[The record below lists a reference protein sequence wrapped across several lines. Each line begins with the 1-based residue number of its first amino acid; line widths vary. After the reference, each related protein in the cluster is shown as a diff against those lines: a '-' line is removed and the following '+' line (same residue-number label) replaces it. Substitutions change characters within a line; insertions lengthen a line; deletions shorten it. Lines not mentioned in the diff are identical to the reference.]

1 MAALNFPNSPSLN
14 DTHTENGVTFKWN
27 GAAWD
32 RLGDI
37 GAQGAAGAAGA
48 QGAAGAAGAQ
58 GSTGP
63 VAGSSSQV
71 VYKDG
76 SNNPAGSANFTFDGT
91 NLSVSGNVSIGGTLT
106 YEDVTNID
114 SVGIVTARAG
124 VKVPDNQKVFL
135 GTGDD
140 LQIYHD
146 SATGDSFIKETGSG
160 NLKLVTSTFRLRNAA
175 DTEHII
181 WANQDAE
188 VRLYHNN
195 EKKFETTNTGATI
208 TGNLNLF
215 SSSSTLT
222 DLNFTD
228 SALNVYARVEG
239 GKSGSGVG
247 DLRFHTYS
255 GGLSEQARIT
265 SAGEV
270 YIGSTAANGQG
281 KLFVNDS
288 SGATTTQAHVRNA
301 VSTGTAKVFLNLDD
315 SKYASVGLE
324 NGDLIFRNS
333 TSSTPT
339 ERLRI
344 NASGTLIVAAGGNLQ
359 MASNGRI
366 FVGNGGNATNPMFAN
381 VSDTNTGIAFPS
393 ADTMMFTTGGSE
405 RLRIAST
412 GLVTVTGRAGAA
424 ANTAID
430 PLASFVLNDGEA
442 RLQLCATNGG
452 SNAAGVILS
461 NESKHFIMHQRGP
474 NVSNRF
480 DIGYLDDSSPTDI
493 NNQATRLLTLDQH
506 GNMGLGVTPIAPG
519 STALHLGET
528 TASQP
533 VRLHM
538 TTATTGA
545 TASDGFTLSIDGSSS
560 VVNMIQRENSHI
572 SFYTNNTERLRI
584 DSTGNVNIG
593 AKDFHSHNGTVD
605 SLQIGYA
612 LNLYEDSYTNGT
624 DNYGIWANNAYYA
637 SSGGNKY
644 MRDDEASRIYQHS
657 GQIVFETAAA
667 GTADNAI
674 TFNERLRIT
683 QEGGYVLKSY
693 GRSIRYYTT
702 TTNNSMYRTVAAISM
717 QGNTAYEIRFT
728 GTGNGIT
735 HVKCMASHWTS
746 SYDLVRE
753 SYIAMNSYDG
763 LSIHD
768 QINRT
773 SGTQGAWSYNR
784 PSSGQTGYQSHFI
797 INKSA
802 GSYGG
807 GMIGCIVLESD
818 RPYELLSIT

>member
-1 MAALNFPNSPSLN
+1 MAALNFPNNPSLN

-37 GAQGAAGAAGA
+37 
-48 QGAAGAAGAQ
+48 GAQ

-91 NLSVSGNVSIGGTLT
+91 NLIVGGNVSIGGTLT

-114 SVGIVTARAG
+114 SVGVITARAG

-146 SATGDSFIKETGSG
+146 GSKSLITDSGTGWLEINTN
-160 NLKLVTSTFRLRNAA
+160 NLRVQNAA
-175 DTEHII
+175 ANETLLYATENG
-181 WANQDAE
+181 AVD
-188 VRLYHNN
+188 LYYDNS
-195 EKKFETTNTGATI
+195 KKFETTNFGATI
-208 TGNLNLF
+208 TSDLVLNHASGDKALRWATGGTSKWSLYHNNGSGALVAYDNANNAERLRIDSSGNLNLV

-228 SALNVYARVEG
+228 NALNVYARVEG

-288 SGATTTQAHVRNA
+288 SGATTTQAHIRNA

-430 PLASFVLNDGEA
+430 PLSSFVLNDGEA

-528 TASQP
+528 SASQP

-538 TTATTGA
+538 TTNTTGA
-545 TASDGFTLSIDGSSS
+545 TASDGFTLSIDGGTS
-560 VVNMIQRENSHI
+560 VVNMIQRENSDI
-572 SFYTNNTERLRI
+572 TFYTNNTDRLLI
-584 DSTGNVNIG
+584 T
-593 AKDFHSHNGTVD
+593 
-605 SLQIGYA
+605 
-612 LNLYEDSYTNGT
+612 
-624 DNYGIWANNAYYA
+624 
-637 SSGGNKY
+637 SSGG
-644 MRDDEASRIYQHS
+644 
-657 GQIVFETAAA
+657 
-667 GTADNAI
+667 
-674 TFNERLRIT
+674 
-683 QEGGYVLKSY
+683 YVQKSY
-693 GRSIRYYTT
+693 GRALRYYTT
-702 TTNNSMYRTVAAISM
+702 TLNDSMYRTVVAISM

-735 HVKCMASHWTS
+735 HAKCMASHWTS
-746 SYDLVRE
+746 SYELIRE

-763 LSIHD
+763 LSIND
-768 QINRT
+768 QINVT
-773 SGTQGAWSYNR
+773 SGNQGAWSYNR
-784 PSSGQTGYQSHFI
+784 PSNGQTGYQSHFI

-807 GMIGCIVLESD
+807 GMVGCIVLESD